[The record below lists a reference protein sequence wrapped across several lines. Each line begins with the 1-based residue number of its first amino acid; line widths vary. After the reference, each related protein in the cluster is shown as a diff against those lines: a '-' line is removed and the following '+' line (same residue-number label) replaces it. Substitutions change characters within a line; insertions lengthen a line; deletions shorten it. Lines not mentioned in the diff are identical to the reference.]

1 MVRGEAVGSSGIT
14 VTLRF
19 KGDEMTNWLKQN
31 WGKVIVG
38 FIIVF
43 LLYGGINGLVS
54 KLQYKKQIKGLDSD
68 ISELQQGIKDSKGRE
83 EAWEKSSNE
92 NYALAMDKEAKLRRK
107 DTEMRVKIAEKRALK
122 KKIREMPVTQVVV
135 RTIEIIQCDDVAEQ
149 TQGIVFTLDCSKKNL
164 TVLEA
169 SFSLKRDV
177 TDWMEKFNTSQA
189 EVSDLKNVITD
200 KDGVIKEV
208 REQLVGED
216 KITLKWEGKF
226 NLSEKRG
233 KRSWWRGL
241 KTGGTIGGIAGF
253 FLGFL
258 LGK

>member
-1 MVRGEAVGSSGIT
+1 
-14 VTLRF
+14 
-19 KGDEMTNWLKQN
+19 MTNWLKQN

-38 FIIVF
+38 FVIVF
-43 LLYGGINGLVS
+43 LLYGGIDGLVS
-54 KLQYKKQIKGLDSD
+54 KFQYKKKQKKLDTE
-68 ISELQQGIKDSKGRE
+68 IIELQQGIKASKGRE

-92 NYALAMDKEAKLRRK
+92 NYALAMEKEVKLRRK
-107 DTEMRVKIAEKRALK
+107 DQEMRVKIAEKRALK
-122 KKIREMPVTQVVV
+122 KKIKAMPATQVVV

-177 TDWMEKFNTSQA
+177 ADWMEKFNTSQA
-189 EVSDLKNVITD
+189 EVSDLKNVITA

-208 REQLVGED
+208 RGQLVGED
-216 KITLKWEGKF
+216 KITEKWTNKF

-233 KRSWWRGL
+233 KTKWWKGF
-241 KTGGTIGGIAGF
+241 KTGSTIGGIAGGII
-253 FLGFL
+253 GFL